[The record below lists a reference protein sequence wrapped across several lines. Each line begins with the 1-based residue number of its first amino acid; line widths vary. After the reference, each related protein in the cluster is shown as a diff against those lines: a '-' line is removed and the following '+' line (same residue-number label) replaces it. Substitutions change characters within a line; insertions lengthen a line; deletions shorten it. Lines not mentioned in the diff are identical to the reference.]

1 MILVMAA
8 SAVPTRAIDILR
20 AASSLK
26 RLRKDVTLSSGEMF
40 TLYHTPLT
48 AAEREKANKEV
59 GDDGNGFGMYLLINK
74 ACHENGER
82 MFHNGDIPYL
92 KHEMRDEDL
101 QKLMVAVLRNDEG
114 SLDIKSSEG

>member
-1 MILVMAA
+1 MAA
-8 SAVPTRAIDILR
+8 PVVTRAIDILR

-26 RLRKDVTLSSGEMF
+26 RLRKDVTLSSGEVF

-59 GDDGNGFGMYLLINK
+59 GDDGNGFGMYLLVNK
-74 ACHENGER
+74 ACYESGER
-82 MFHNGDIPYL
+82 MFGVGDIPVL
-92 KHEMRDEDL
+92 KYEMRDEDL